1 MPGSRPARLKAPPYS
16 TAACLSGVPCSRDVQ
31 HMQGMLSMTRATH
44 AEASRKHGWHRESR
58 GDGEGDKADLL
69 RRKRAATALAKQTQ
83 DTAART
89 DLLRS
94 AALSESIVAG
104 PATELTGGG
113 ACSFGARQDSGQL
126 SCSDSLLRYNARL
139 VTRLACSLRF
149 LEQRVLFFPP

>member
-1 MPGSRPARLKAPPYS
+1 MQPGCPAHARHAQRLAS
-16 TAACLSGVPCSRDVQ
+16 AAR
-31 HMQGMLSMTRATH
+31 

-94 AALSESIVAG
+94 AAVSESIVAG

-113 ACSFGARQDSGQL
+113 ACSFGAGQDSGQL

-139 VTRLACSLRF
+139 VMCPAGPWCSLPRAKGP
-149 LEQRVLFFPP
+149 VLPTLNFPPSTLSSKPSTT